1 MPTNGTHQELIK
13 SKFIEKFRNP
23 LRNYYTYGFM
33 SYSDLPG
40 SSNTID
46 ADWDRLNNILRN
58 DQYFTWSTTRKKT
71 SFMTADSQ
79 SQLCNPFH
87 RVYRFALYDDS
98 DLRYFFNTIL
108 ALSQEY
114 ELAENAYSVEDESLP
129 ALHRITEK
137 RYEDFG
143 SLDCFSENISKKQ
156 LTCQQLAA
164 FCESDVPFLTED
176 QKFRKFLKSIEGL
189 DLFET
194 VSEDKRNVKFKLKKL
209 TLRQITNHCR
219 DENDRFADALDFFSR
234 YYFLGEFGS
243 YLLARLR
250 RQQDNVFRFKHE
262 YYMQALNDYV
272 LIDLI
277 YAIENSIWCVLTQ
290 VNILQKNESK
300 LICFPLQIRISQTNG
315 RQYLACYDPFKQ
327 SYYNIRLDQI
337 DQVELIENIQSLSER
352 IDLGNE
358 RIENE
363 IRNAMT
369 ALASSWGVST
379 TKEQDK
385 NAENP
390 ISLHEV
396 KLVIQYSPEIEYYIV
411 NRLKHEKRNGEIK
424 VVGDKIYFNIFVTDT
439 TEMRPWVRSLYSR
452 IIDYSGMDDI
462 EFRLIDDVNSF
473 IDYNAESKTKL
484 SPTSFGVKWQIPK
497 ELKEKV
503 KNKKYG
509 VHQSQTTSL
518 FNKYFGVYFMIFS
531 DVLSALYGKCSDSK
545 CCDCITDEEI
555 KNIISQAYDG
565 RIDELGSLTRDIT
578 QSDYSF
584 SIESA
589 LKRNNF
595 AKKGYKDRNGK
606 WLEKQPKGMSLEPL
620 YHKKYRA
627 ISDCAVDLYSDVIP
641 LTKWELR
648 WLRTILDDPK
658 MSLFLTPDTISAL
671 KNIIPQDIT
680 PICIRKNGNN
690 AKATSADNIYYF
702 DRYHSESY
710 QIDSHLFRMILSA
723 LHNNEALSI
732 NYNAGKGTSFEGIY
746 YPIYIEFSKRDDR
759 FRLYVQEAKTDRI
772 YMMNCDWISDAE
784 LTGTNFDMHRCQSV
798 LKGFFDA
805 NQCNV
810 SVEFEDTRNILDR
823 ILNEFSPWKKRC
835 ECIRKKDEKN
845 EIPAK
850 YKLTIYYHRYD
861 QMDMVV
867 RLMSYGPYIRFID
880 KEHFICKEILKRVEK
895 QQILLRNREKER

>member
-33 SYSDLPG
+33 SYSDLPS

-46 ADWDRLNNILRN
+46 ADWNRLNNILRD
-58 DQYFTWSTTRKKT
+58 DQYFMWSTIRKKT
-71 SFMTADSQ
+71 LFMTTDSQ

-87 RVYRFALYDDS
+87 RVYRFALYNDS
-98 DLRYFFNTIL
+98 DLMYFFNTIL
-108 ALSQEY
+108 ALSRDY
-114 ELAENAYSVEDESLP
+114 ELAEKAYSIDDESSP
-129 ALHRITEK
+129 VLHKLNQQEYDKQMDSLWR
-137 RYEDFG
+137 FG
-143 SLDCFSENISKKQ
+143 ENISKRQLTRKQ
-156 LTCQQLAA
+156 LAV
-164 FCESDVPFLTED
+164 FCESPVPFLTED
-176 QKFRKFLKSIEGL
+176 QNFRKFLKSIEGL
-189 DLFET
+189 DLLET
-194 VSEDKRNVKFKLKKL
+194 VSEDKKTVKFKLKKL
-209 TLRQITNHCR
+209 TLRQIIDHCS
-219 DENDRFADALDFFSR
+219 DEYDRFVDALDFFSR
-234 YYFLGEFGS
+234 YCLLGEFGS
-243 YLLARLR
+243 YLLARLHK
-250 RQQDNVFRFKHE
+250 QQDSVFRFKHE
-262 YYMQALNDYV
+262 YYMQSLNDYV

-277 YAIENSIWCVLTQ
+277 YAIENSMWCKLTQ
-290 VNILQKNESK
+290 VNILQKTESK
-300 LICFPLQIRISQTNG
+300 LVCFPLQIRISQTNG
-315 RQYLACYDPFKQ
+315 RQYLACYDPIKH

-337 DQVELIENIQSLSER
+337 DQVEFVKNIRGSSEK
-352 IDLGNE
+352 IDLSNE

-363 IRNAMT
+363 IQNAMT
-369 ALASSWGVST
+369 ALTNSWGVST
-379 TKEQDK
+379 TKEQDR

-390 ISLHEV
+390 VPLHEV
-396 KLVIQYSPEIEYYIV
+396 KLVIQYSPEEYYIV

-439 TEMRPWVRSLYSR
+439 TEMHPWIRSLYTR
-452 IIDYSGMDDI
+452 IIDYSGMDDADFQI
-462 EFRLIDDVNSF
+462 VNDLDSF
-473 IDYNAESKTKL
+473 FDSGEEGKISYR
-484 SPTSFGVKWQIPK
+484 PTSFDVRWNITSD
-497 ELKEKV
+497 V
-503 KNKKYG
+503 DCDV
-509 VHQSQTTSL
+509 VHQSEANSL
-518 FNKYFGVYFMIFS
+518 FNKLFGVYFMLFS

-545 CCDCITDEEI
+545 CCDCITDDEI

-584 SIESA
+584 SIEFA

-606 WLEKQPKGMSLEPL
+606 WLEERPKGMSLEPL
-620 YHKKYRA
+620 CHKKYKA
-627 ISDCAVDLYSDVIP
+627 ISDCNVDLYFDVIP

-658 MSLFLTPDTISAL
+658 MTLFLTPDTISSL
-671 KNIIPQDIT
+671 KEIIPQEIT

-710 QIDSHLFRMILSA
+710 QMDSHLFRTILSA
-723 LHNNEALSI
+723 LHNSEALNI
-732 NYNAGKGTSFEGIY
+732 NYNAGKGTSFKGIY

-772 YMMNCDWISDAE
+772 YMMNCDWISAAE

-798 LKGFFDA
+798 LKGFFDT
-805 NQCNV
+805 NQCKV

-867 RLMSYGPYIRFID
+867 RLMSYGSYIRFID
-880 KEHFICKEILKRVEK
+880 KEHFICKEIMKRIEK
-895 QQILLRNREKER
+895 QQVLLRSREKER

>member
-1 MPTNGTHQELIK
+1 MPTNKTHQELVK

-46 ADWDRLNNILRN
+46 ADWKRLNNILRN
-58 DQYFTWSTTRKKT
+58 NQYFTWSTTRKKT

-87 RVYRFALYDDS
+87 KVYRFALYEDS
-98 DLRYFFNTIL
+98 DLKHFFNIIL
-108 ALSQEY
+108 SLSQDY
-114 ELAENAYSVEDESLP
+114 EFAENAYSVEDKSLP
-129 ALHRITEK
+129 ALCRITEE
-137 RYEDFG
+137 RYEDFS

-189 DLFET
+189 DLLET

-209 TLRQITNHCR
+209 TLRQITDCCS
-219 DENDRFADALDFFSR
+219 DEYNRFVDALDFFSR

-243 YLLARLR
+243 YLLARLHN
-250 RQQDNVFRFKHE
+250 QKDSVFRFKHE

-277 YAIENSIWCVLTQ
+277 YAIENSMWCRLTQ
-290 VNILQKNESK
+290 VNILQNTESK

-315 RQYLACYDPFKQ
+315 RQYLACYDPFKH

-337 DQVELIENIQSLSER
+337 DQVEFVENICKSSER
-352 IDLGNE
+352 IDLSSD

-369 ALASSWGVST
+369 ALANSWGVST
-379 TKEQDK
+379 TKVQDN
-385 NAENP
+385 NAERP
-390 ISLHEV
+390 VPLHEV
-396 KLVIQYSPEIEYYIV
+396 KLIIQHSPEIEYYIA
-411 NRLKHEKRNGEIK
+411 NRLKHEKRNGKIK
-424 VVGDKIYFNIFVTDT
+424 VIGDKIHFTIFVTDT

-452 IIDYSGMDDI
+452 IIDYSGVDDSDFQI
-462 EFRLIDDVNSF
+462 VNDLDSF
-473 IDYNAESKTKL
+473 FNSVEEGKISYR
-484 SPTSFGVKWQIPK
+484 PTSFDARWNITSDIDCDV
-497 ELKEKV
+497 V
-503 KNKKYG
+503 Y
-509 VHQSQTTSL
+509 QSEATSL
-518 FNKYFGVYFMIFS
+518 FNKYFGVYFMLFG
-531 DVLSALYGKCSDSK
+531 DVLSSLYRECDDSK
-545 CCDCITDEEI
+545 YCDCITDEKI
-555 KNIISQAYDG
+555 RNIINQAYAE
-565 RIDELGSLTRDIT
+565 RIDELGSLTRDII

-584 SIESA
+584 NIESA

-627 ISDCAVDLYSDVIP
+627 ISNCAVDLYSDIIP

-658 MSLFLTPDTISAL
+658 MSLFLTPDTISSL
-671 KNIIPQDIT
+671 KHIIPQEIT

-710 QIDSHLFRMILSA
+710 QIDSHLFRTILSA

-732 NYNAGKGTSFEGIY
+732 NYKAGKGTSFEGIY

-759 FRLYVQEAKTDRI
+759 FRLYVQESKTDRI
-772 YMMNCDWISDAE
+772 YMMNCDRIGAAE
-784 LTGTNFDMHRCQSV
+784 LTGTNFDMHRCQIL
-798 LKGFFDA
+798 LKDLFDA
-805 NQCNV
+805 NQCKV

-823 ILNEFSPWKKRC
+823 ILNEFSPWEKRC
-835 ECIRKKDEKN
+835 ECIRKNDEKN